1 MRFVDLKIRTK
12 LSIAFGILVLTAILM
27 SVDIIVSLSSFG
39 KKVTL
44 FTDEFLPQLKLSN
57 SIGRET
63 NQVAFNMEGYYLTG
77 KPEYFEK
84 AKREL
89 DSLKF
94 SLDRGEELLQ
104 NSKNLDKLEESIS
117 EAKVLIPE
125 HEQNAM
131 MAFKLF
137 QDIDLLSGKI
147 NATQEKSNTAR
158 KKATAKE
165 TLEANTVSSVL
176 AEKNKQ
182 LDELKAKDEAILAK
196 LKQASEN
203 LDGSVVDYTTKVAG
217 GFNSAM
223 RYSMM
228 ITFIIA
234 LAALIFALVGI
245 VYISKAI
252 VYPLVKGI
260 EFTHNLSK
268 GDLTIKLGLNQKDEL
283 GVLGNNLQN
292 MNDRFREIITYVAS
306 TAENL
311 SAASHELSS
320 TSQTVSQGASEQA
333 SSAEEVSA
341 AIEEM
346 AANIQQNSENAK
358 ITEQL
363 ASKAE
368 HNVVI
373 GSKKVTETVKAMR
386 EIAEKTSI
394 IGDIAFQTNILAL
407 NAAVEA
413 ARAGEHGR
421 GFGVV
426 AAEVGKLAER
436 SKIAALEIEKLTKMS
451 VKNADEAGRLMEE
464 IVPEIQRTSQ
474 LVQEISSAS
483 REQGTGADQ
492 INSAIQQLNM
502 VTQQNAAS
510 SEELSTN
517 AVELSAQSEKMKEVI
532 AFFNIG
538 REPLKF
544 AKPEV
549 ELPQVEIPKENETS
563 EIKKGVVIELDDL
576 DSSDDD
582 FERF

>member
-137 QDIDLLSGKI
+137 QDINLLSGKI

-165 TLEANTVSSVL
+165 TLEANTLSSVL

-203 LDGSVVDYTTKVAG
+203 LDESVVDYTTKVAG

>member
-165 TLEANTVSSVL
+165 TLEANTLSSVL

>member
-63 NQVAFNMEGYYLTG
+63 NQIAFNMEGYYLTG

-137 QDIDLLSGKI
+137 QDINLLSGKI

-182 LDELKAKDEAILAK
+182 LDELKAKDEVILAK

-203 LDGSVVDYTTKVAG
+203 LDESVVDYTTKVAG

-538 REPLKF
+538 REPLRF

-549 ELPQVEIPKENETS
+549 ELPQVEISKENETS